1 MTKQL
6 YEEALADVK
15 KLKEV
20 AEDNAKKAL
29 IEAVAPRI
37 KDLIEA
43 ELLREAEV
51 GLKNPADSDL
61 LLDDEA
67 DMQYGV
73 PSDEAETSIGAAAR
87 DALGDTMPDVTNA
100 ISMPDEEGKVT
111 LDLDALAVE
120 PTGAADEYMVSNES
134 RRFMEPFAKKINEA
148 SMKKFEDQLLDV
160 RQRYKAATSASKNL
174 QRTKTYGKLVSEL
187 RADVENLYKY
197 LQESVGNHT
206 DKPLYE
212 NVLEKFYENLNQL
225 TESNMKNRKSLTE
238 AELSFTIKNLPDE
251 VEDVLDD
258 VEIELGSGDGGED
271 EDEGEEE
278 LDLEEPEEGE
288 EEDKEA
294 PEGEEA
300 EEGDEEAED
309 LGADLGL
316 GDEAEGEE
324 KKEGKTMESR
334 RLSDNTIVE
343 IDEGMLRREISRM
356 KALREAADD
365 VQDWGHGAGEVSD
378 EFEDED
384 LGDPFLDV
392 DVTTEGVD
400 EDDNMEGVEEADEMD
415 MEGVE
420 EADEVDELDELDQT
434 MQGMQKQGAY
444 GEVDEVDEMDMEGV
458 EEVDQA
464 ADKSQYGGA
473 RGDENEQTNKQN
485 RQVESIRRRLDAEKR
500 LQVEAKTKAQMAKK
514 KHAEAAKKTK
524 QNQVEAQKKQAA
536 AKQAAQKKQVKEA
549 QKQKAQAQQKQ
560 REAQKQAKQAKQMKE
575 AYVYFATK
583 FNESVQRTSR
593 LQSMLAEVRGNGA
606 NLNGSS
612 RLAEGSDNL
621 RKKLAETNLFNMKL
635 LYTNKLLQNEALTK
649 RQKADIIEKLDEAT
663 TDREVKLVYESLVKT
678 LSGKGK
684 TLSEGANRV
693 LGSSSA
699 PTRAASTVLNEGF
712 EADRWAKLAGIK

>member
-67 DMQYGV
+67 DMQYDV

-87 DALGDTMPDVTNA
+87 DALGGTMPDVTNA

-120 PTGAADEYMVSNES
+120 PTGAVDEYMVSNES

-187 RADVENLYKY
+187 RSDVENLYKY

-258 VEIELGSGDGGED
+258 VEIELGSGAGAED

-288 EEDKEA
+288 EEEET

-300 EEGDEEAED
+300 AEGDEEAED

-400 EDDNMEGVEEADEMD
+400 EDDNMEGVEEVDEMD
-415 MEGVE
+415 EVDQM
-420 EADEVDELDELDQT
+420 DEVDEMDEMDELDQT

-444 GEVDEVDEMDMEGV
+444 GEVDEMDEM

-473 RGDENEQTNKQN
+473 HGDENEQTNKQN
-485 RQVESIRRRLDAEKR
+485 RQVESIRRRLAAEKK

-514 KHAEAAKKTK
+514 KHAEAAKQSK

-560 REAQKQAKQAKQMKE
+560 KEAQKQAKQANQMKE

-593 LQSMLAEVRGNGA
+593 LQSMLAEARGNGA